1 MYLEWKGE
9 QAFLSKIS
17 VEEIKTIDKGV
28 RIFEAYMARTTSI
41 RESREDQEKLW
52 FT

>member
-9 QAFLSKIS
+9 QAFLSKVS
-17 VEEIKTIDKGV
+17 VEEIKATDKGV

-41 RESREDQEKLW
+41 PGGREDQEKLC